1 MNFKQLTFAATLIAA
16 GLGSVHAQ
24 QFFPTPEAAGRAFVD
39 AVAISSDTDLRTV
52 LGPNYRSLI
61 PDGVDPDDK
70 TAFLFQASKGQRI
83 VMENANRALLAVGPS
98 NWTLPIPIVKRGS
111 GWQFDLAAAQDE
123 FRTRRIGRNENSA
136 VKAAVAY
143 AEAQR
148 EYQSVDRNGDGVR
161 EYAQKFASSP
171 GKRDGLYWP
180 TAAGEA
186 LSPLGG
192 LFASADAGMPA
203 KGAPWQGYR
212 YRILTAQG
220 SQAPGGAKSY
230 IKDGKMT
237 EGYALLAWPA
247 KWGDT
252 GVMSFIIGTDGVA
265 YEKDLGRNTAAVAQS
280 IKAFD
285 PDASWT
291 RLTIKP

>member
-1 MNFKQLTFAATLIAA
+1 MNFKQLTLAAALFAA
-16 GLGSVHAQ
+16 GVGSVQAQ
-24 QFFPTPEAAGRAFVD
+24 QIYPTPEAAGRAFVD

-52 LGPNYRSLI
+52 LGPNFRTLI

-70 TAFLFQASKGQRI
+70 TAFLYQASKGQRI
-83 VMENANRALLAVGPS
+83 VMESANRALLAVGPS
-98 NWTLPIPIVKRGS
+98 NWTLPIPIVKRAS
-111 GWQFDLAAAQDE
+111 GWQFDLVAAQDE
-123 FRTRRIGRNENSA
+123 FRTRRIGRNEISA
-136 VKAAVAY
+136 AKAAVAY

-186 LSPLGG
+186 MSPLGS

-203 KGAPWQGYR
+203 KGSPWMGYR

-230 IKDGKMT
+230 IKDGRLT
-237 EGYALLAWPA
+237 EGFAMIAWPA

-252 GVMSFIIGTDGVA
+252 GVMSFLVGPDGRV
-265 YEKDLGRNTAAVAQS
+265 YEKNLGKNTAAVAPG
-280 IKAFD
+280 IKSFD

-291 RLTIKP
+291 RLDVQK

>member
-1 MNFKQLTFAATLIAA
+1 MNFKQLSLAATLIAA
-16 GLGSVHAQ
+16 GLGSVQAQ
-24 QFFPTPEAAGRAFVD
+24 QIFPTPEAAGRAFVD
-39 AVAISSDTDLRTV
+39 AVAINSDTDMRTV

-61 PDGVDPDDK
+61 PNGVDPDDK
-70 TAFLFQASKGQRI
+70 TAFLFQSSKGQRI
-83 VMENANRALLAVGPS
+83 VMEGANRALLAVGPS

-143 AEAQR
+143 SEAQR

-161 EYAQKFASSP
+161 EYAQKFASTP
-171 GKRDGLYWP
+171 GKRDGLYWS
-180 TAAGEA
+180 TAAREA

-212 YRILTAQG
+212 YRILAAQG

-230 IKDGKMT
+230 LKDGKMT

-252 GVMSFIIGTDGVA
+252 GVMSFMVGPDGVV
-265 YEKDLGRNTAAVAQS
+265 YEKNLGSNTAAVAPG

>member
-1 MNFKQLTFAATLIAA
+1 MNFKQLSLAATLIAA
-16 GLGSVHAQ
+16 GLGSAQAQ
-24 QFFPTPEAAGRAFVD
+24 QIFPTPEAAGRAFVD
-39 AVAISSDTDLRTV
+39 AVAINSDTDMRTV

-61 PDGVDPDDK
+61 PDGVDPDAK
-70 TAFLFQASKGQRI
+70 TAFLFQSSKGQRI
-83 VMENANRALLAVGPS
+83 VMEGANRALLAVGPS

-143 AEAQR
+143 SEAQR

-161 EYAQKFASSP
+161 EYAQKFASTP
-171 GKRDGLYWP
+171 GKRDGLYWS

-212 YRILTAQG
+212 YRILAAQG

-230 IKDGKMT
+230 LKDGKMT

-252 GVMSFIIGTDGVA
+252 GVMSFMVGPDGVV
-265 YEKDLGRNTAAVAQS
+265 YEKNLGSNTAAVAPG

>member
-1 MNFKQLTFAATLIAA
+1 MNFKQLSLAATLIAA
-16 GLGSVHAQ
+16 GLGSVQAQ
-24 QFFPTPEAAGRAFVD
+24 QVFPTPEAAGRAFVD
-39 AVAISSDTDLRTV
+39 AVAINSDTDMRTV

-70 TAFLFQASKGQRI
+70 TAFLFQSSKGQRI
-83 VMENANRALLAVGPS
+83 VMEGANRALLAVGPS
-98 NWTLPIPIVKRGS
+98 NWTLPISIVKRGS

-143 AEAQR
+143 SEAQR

-161 EYAQKFASSP
+161 EFAQKFASSP

-212 YRILTAQG
+212 YRILAAQG

-230 IKDGKMT
+230 LKDGKMT

-252 GVMSFIIGTDGVA
+252 GVMSFMVGPDGVV
-265 YEKDLGRNTAAVAQS
+265 YEKNLGSNTAAVAPG